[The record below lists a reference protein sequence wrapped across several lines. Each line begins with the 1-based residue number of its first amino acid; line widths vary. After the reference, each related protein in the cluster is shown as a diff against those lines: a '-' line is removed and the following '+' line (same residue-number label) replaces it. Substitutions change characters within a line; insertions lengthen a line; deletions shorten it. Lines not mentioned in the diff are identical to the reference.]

1 MRLNDTIL
9 RCYGEYLAEY
19 LDGLSA
25 SKVLQLVLTYFKNL
39 YEEI

>member
-25 SKVLQLVLTYFKNL
+25 SKVQLVLTYFKNL